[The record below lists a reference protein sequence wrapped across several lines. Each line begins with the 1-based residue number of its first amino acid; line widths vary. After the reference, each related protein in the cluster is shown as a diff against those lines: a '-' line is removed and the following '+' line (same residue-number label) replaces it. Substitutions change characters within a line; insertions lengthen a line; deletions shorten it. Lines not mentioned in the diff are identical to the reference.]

1 MREIWKPVLDFEGVY
16 EVSNCGDIR
25 RLAVQGKKGTGNYLR
40 AEHLVKS
47 RENNKGY
54 PMVDL
59 WMNGKRKQ
67 KLVHRLV
74 AEAFIPNP
82 QNLPEVNHKDEN
94 PANCNADNLEWCDR
108 IYNMNYGSC
117 AKRIGKA
124 NGKPVFQFDLHGNL
138 LRRYESTMQAQRETG
153 ICNARISESCT
164 GKREKGGGFIWR
176 YAK

>member
-1 MREIWKPVLDFEGVY
+1 
-16 EVSNCGDIR
+16 
-25 RLAVQGKKGTGNYLR
+25 
-40 AEHLVKS
+40 
-47 RENNKGY
+47 
-54 PMVDL
+54 MVDL

-117 AKRIGKA
+117 AKLNVVWAKISKQVLSNMTIESPLMRWNMVIGA
-124 NGKPVFQFDLHGNL
+124 FCSLIFFNL
-138 LRRYESTMQAQRETG
+138 QILLYG
-153 ICNARISESCT
+153 IRSSATFTITRSC
-164 GKREKGGGFIWR
+164 
-176 YAK
+176 